1 MKFSDI
7 PAHETAKERIRAMVD
22 ADRIPHAL
30 LLEGPTGIGKFALA
44 RATAQYIHC
53 ENRRN
58 GDSCGECPSCLQHAS
73 FNHIDTHFV
82 FPIAKKKSGSPSFC
96 DDFIEEWR
104 RKREQ
109 ENPFSCTVTRKI
121 GNTWYIVET
130 ECDGDEPLPHMVKRL
145 IFSDKEAV

>member
-1 MKFSDI
+1 MFMNPLTCAPVMSRCL
-7 PAHETAKERIRAMVD
+7 TA
-22 ADRIPHAL
+22 
-30 LLEGPTGIGKFALA
+30 
-44 RATAQYIHC
+44 
-53 ENRRN
+53 
-58 GDSCGECPSCLQHAS
+58 
-73 FNHIDTHFV
+73 
-82 FPIAKKKSGSPSFC
+82 
-96 DDFIEEWR
+96 DFIEEWR